1 MMNLAGYSCIRCSAP
16 FPADIRIDS
25 KGCPYCA
32 AEAAA
37 NLQVVYDHRRQ
48 SSPAT
53 ASEAPLPS
61 LWRYADRLPCQ
72 MHNAVSLGEG
82 LTPLL
87 PAARLGARL
96 GVSRLFIKDEGGN
109 PTWSHKDR
117 FSTVAVSAARLSG
130 AKVVATASSGNAG
143 ASLAAY
149 AAAAGLRCVV
159 VTFASTATA
168 MLAQIRKY
176 GATVIALADKSQRWP
191 LLAEGIERFGWFATS
206 PFHAPVVGSHPA
218 GIEGY
223 KTLAYEIVEQMHGV
237 PPDWCVLPVCYGDAL
252 SGIWL
257 GFKEL
262 SDQRVIDRLPRLVA
276 AEVHGSLERA
286 MRTTKDAVA
295 DAPAVFDTVA
305 VSIGTTRSAFQAL
318 KALRESQGVAV
329 TVGNSG
335 LIELQ
340 AEVAAME
347 GVFAELAS
355 ITPFAAIA
363 SLRQRELIKSSDSV
377 VAIATASGLK
387 DLDRS
392 VRHSQPAPVFLSA
405 ADAMNHLQRRE
416 ETCVVAPEE
425 A

>member
-1 MMNLAGYSCIRCSAP
+1 
-16 FPADIRIDS
+16 
-25 KGCPYCA
+25 
-32 AEAAA
+32 
-37 NLQVVYDHRRQ
+37 
-48 SSPAT
+48 
-53 ASEAPLPS
+53 
-61 LWRYADRLPCQ
+61 
-72 MHNAVSLGEG
+72 
-82 LTPLL
+82 
-87 PAARLGARL
+87 
-96 GVSRLFIKDEGGN
+96 
-109 PTWSHKDR
+109 
-117 FSTVAVSAARLSG
+117 
-130 AKVVATASSGNAG
+130 
-143 ASLAAY
+143 
-149 AAAAGLRCVV
+149 
-159 VTFASTATA
+159 
-168 MLAQIRKY
+168 
-176 GATVIALADKSQRWP
+176 
-191 LLAEGIERFGWFATS
+191 
-206 PFHAPVVGSHPA
+206 
-218 GIEGY
+218 
-223 KTLAYEIVEQMHGV
+223 
-237 PPDWCVLPVCYGDAL
+237 
-252 SGIWL
+252 
-257 GFKEL
+257 
-262 SDQRVIDRLPRLVA
+262 
-276 AEVHGSLERA
+276 